1 MNEPT
6 STSGNLTRR
15 RMLGLSAAVTAGMLA
30 PVSSVFASDV
40 TTTSVPQ
47 HVPPE
52 AARWRGLAAF
62 GEPPTTVAPKF
73 RWWWPNGQVDPDE
86 IAREVDQVAAA
97 GFGGLE
103 VADVHHSV
111 AAGLLDVQNYGWGSP
126 HWVDAANRALTQAK
140 RRGITLDFT
149 MGPSWPSAVP
159 TITPD
164 SAAASQELAPGFV
177 TVAAGSTYSGPVPPP
192 TIAPVVGASTATL
205 LAVQAIVISGP
216 AVKAVT
222 PLDPATLIDLTSTVV
237 GRDQAATINWTAP
250 AGAAS
255 WTLIAYWQRGSGQ
268 QPEAGPHTSPT
279 SYVVDHFSTAGIDA
293 VTEFWEKNIL
303 SAGMKRLLKESAV
316 AFFEDSLEIETPTT
330 IWTPKFRDSFSRSR
344 GYDLLPYLPILVEQ
358 KGKFLFTYDAP
369 TTTGVRDDYNTVL
382 SELYRDHHLLILR
395 NWANRLGMKLRV
407 QPYGLSTDSIS
418 YAGLLDI
425 PEGESLGFKN
435 LDDYRCLAGGRDLGG
450 RNLLSCESICYA
462 GEAYNTTWIQALQT
476 IGSFYAAGVNQTVIH
491 GFAYA
496 DAPGATWPGFAA
508 FSPYDG
514 GAIGYGEAW
523 GPRQPTWGHM
533 TDIGRYM
540 SRTQLVLQTGVPKY
554 DIVFY
559 RQKGYVSTGIGAPW
573 ATASG
578 IPIGWTHSFLSSG
591 TLDFPLAKVKG
602 GVLAPDGP
610 AYKALILGPDQF
622 TGNQYGLLVD
632 DAKKLLAF
640 SRAGLPIVVL
650 GSWAP
655 AVTGGRPDDGGNAA
669 LATVLAELLARPNV
683 RQVIDQNSIPDAL
696 AALGVSP
703 AVTHDNTT
711 LMHVH
716 RVDGETDLYYL
727 ANAKHS
733 EKIKPLTVDQPVN
746 LTATSATAVPYRL
759 DAWTGRITPIAEYTR
774 AGRTITVNVTLN
786 AGESTIVALAPASW
800 ISTLLGGAV
809 HAVSTEADSVR
820 RSGSTL
826 VIRDRTAGTYR
837 TTLSDGRVRSSTIT
851 SVPAPIPLPG
861 WSVKVED
868 WQPGSSVTT
877 TIKPV
882 VSVDMPTLVP
892 WSSVPVI
899 QDASGIGHYRT
910 TVSLPRTWSSS
921 TGAVLDLGTVNGTF
935 RVTVNGKKADP
946 TSVLHPQ
953 LDIGELLRPGSNV
966 IEVEVASTLLNR
978 LRTVTP
984 AVYGV
989 AARQS
994 YGLLGPVQ
1002 LLPYGEAVVR

>member
-1 MNEPT
+1 MI
-6 STSGNLTRR
+6 
-15 RMLGLSAAVTAGMLA
+15 GLSAAVTAGMLA
-30 PVSSVFASDV
+30 PISSAFAVGDPKS
-40 TTTSVPQ
+40 TALAPFSGPGGQ
-47 HVPPE
+47 
-52 AARWRGLAAF
+52 WRGVAAF
-62 GEPPTTVAPKF
+62 ARPPASVAPRF

-86 IAREVDQVAAA
+86 IAREVDQVADA

-126 HWVDAANRALTQAK
+126 HWVTAANRALTQAK

-164 SAAASQELAPGFV
+164 STAASQELAPGFV
-177 TVAAGSTYSGPVPPP
+177 TVVGGSTYSGPVPPP
-192 TIAPVVGASTATL
+192 TTAPVAGATKATL
-205 LAVQAIVISGP
+205 LAVQAIAISGP

-222 PLDPATLIDLTSTVV
+222 PLDPTTLIDLTSTVI
-237 GRDQAATINWTAP
+237 GPDGAATITWTAP
-250 AGAAS
+250 AAALG
-255 WTLIAYWQRGSGQ
+255 WTLIAYWERGSGQ

-279 SYVVDHFSTAGIDA
+279 SYVVDHFSTAGVTA
-293 VTEFWEKNIL
+293 VTDFWEKNIL
-303 SAGMKRLLKESAV
+303 SAGMKRLLQESAV

-330 IWTPKFRDSFSRSR
+330 IWTAEFPTLFTASR
-344 GYDLLPYLPILVEQ
+344 GYDVLPYLSILVEQ

-395 NWANRLGMKLRV
+395 NWANKIGMKLRV
-407 QPYGLSTDSIS
+407 QPYGLSTDSIA

-450 RNLLSCESICYA
+450 RNLMSCESICYA
-462 GEAYNTTWIQALQT
+462 GEAYNTTWTQALQT

-496 DAPGATWPGFAA
+496 NAPGATWPGFAA

-523 GPRQPTWGHM
+523 GPRQPTWAHM

-540 SRTQLVLQTGVPKY
+540 SRTQLVLRTGVPKY

-591 TLDFPLAKVKG
+591 TLDFPMAKVKNS
-602 GVLAPDGP
+602 VLAPDGP
-610 AYKALILGPDQF
+610 AYKALVLGPDQF
-622 TGNQYGLLVD
+622 TGSQYGLLVE
-632 DAKKLLAF
+632 DARKLLEF
-640 SRAGLPIVVL
+640 SKAGLPIVVL
-650 GSWAP
+650 GTWSP
-655 AVTGGRPDDGGNAA
+655 AVTGGRPNDAGNAA
-669 LATVLAELLARPNV
+669 LAPILAELLARPNV

-696 AALGVSP
+696 AALGVTP

-733 EKIKPLTVDQPVN
+733 EKIKPLTVDQSVN
-746 LTATSATAVPYRL
+746 LTATAANAVPYRL
-759 DAWTGRITPIAEYTR
+759 DAWTGEITPIVDYTR
-774 AGRTITVNVTLN
+774 AGTDDHDER
-786 AGESTIVALAPASW
+786 
-800 ISTLLGGAV
+800 
-809 HAVSTEADSVR
+809 HAER
-820 RSGSTL
+820 R
-826 VIRDRTAGTYR
+826 
-837 TTLSDGRVRSSTIT
+837 
-851 SVPAPIPLPG
+851 
-861 WSVKVED
+861 
-868 WQPGSSVTT
+868 
-877 TIKPV
+877 
-882 VSVDMPTLVP
+882 
-892 WSSVPVI
+892 
-899 QDASGIGHYRT
+899 
-910 TVSLPRTWSSS
+910 
-921 TGAVLDLGTVNGTF
+921 
-935 RVTVNGKKADP
+935 
-946 TSVLHPQ
+946 
-953 LDIGELLRPGSNV
+953 
-966 IEVEVASTLLNR
+966 
-978 LRTVTP
+978 
-984 AVYGV
+984 
-989 AARQS
+989 
-994 YGLLGPVQ
+994 
-1002 LLPYGEAVVR
+1002 

>member
-1 MNEPT
+1 MNAATPM
-6 STSGNLTRR
+6 SGGLTRR
-15 RMLGLSAAVTAGMLA
+15 RMIGLSAAVTAGMLA
-30 PVSSVFASDV
+30 PASNVLADADSTMPKPQPLSGVSG
-40 TTTSVPQ
+40 
-47 HVPPE
+47 H
-52 AARWRGLAAF
+52 GIAAF
-62 GEPPTTVAPKF
+62 ARPPASVAPKF

-86 IAREVDQVAAA
+86 IAREVDQVADA

-111 AAGLLDVQNYGWGSP
+111 AAGRLDVQKYGWGSP
-126 HWVDAANRALTQAK
+126 AWVTAANRALTQAK

-164 SAAASQELAPGFV
+164 SVAASQELAPGFV
-177 TVAAGSTYSGPVPPP
+177 TIAGGASFAGPVPPP
-192 TIAPVVGASTATL
+192 TIAPASGANNATL
-205 LAVQAIVISGP
+205 LAVQAIAVAGP

-222 PLDPATLIDLTSTVV
+222 PLDPASLIDLTSAVV
-237 GRDQAATINWTAP
+237 GTDRAATVSWTAP
-250 AGAAS
+250 TGSSS
-255 WTLIAYWQRGSGQ
+255 WILIAYWQRGSGQ

-279 SYVVDHFSTAGIDA
+279 AYVVDHFSAAGIAA
-293 VTEFWEKNIL
+293 VTDFWEENIL

-330 IWTPKFRDSFSRSR
+330 IWTPGFPRLFTASR
-344 GYDLLPYLPILVEQ
+344 GYDILPYLSVLVEQ
-358 KGKFLFTYDAP
+358 KGKFLFTFDAA

-382 SELYRDHHLLILR
+382 SELYRDHHLLVLR

-407 QPYGLSTDSIS
+407 QPYGLSTDSIA

-462 GEAYNTTWIQALQT
+462 GQAYNTTWTQALQT

-523 GPRQPTWGHM
+523 GPRQPTWAHM
-533 TDIGRYM
+533 SDIGRYL

-578 IPIGWTHSFLSSG
+578 IPIGWTHGFLSSG
-591 TLDFPLAKVKG
+591 TLDFPLAQVKG
-602 GVLAPDGP
+602 GVLAPEGP
-610 AYKALILGPDQF
+610 AYKALVLGPDQF
-622 TGNQYGLLVD
+622 TGGQYGLRLE
-632 DAKKLLAF
+632 DAEKLLAF
-640 SRAGLPIVVL
+640 SKAGLPIVVL
-650 GSWAP
+650 GTWSP
-655 AVTGGRPDDGGNAA
+655 AVTGGRPDQAANAA
-669 LATVLAELLARPNV
+669 LAPILAELLARPNV
-683 RQVIDQNSIPDAL
+683 RQVLDQNSIPDAL
-696 AALGVSP
+696 AALGVTP

-716 RVDGETDLYYL
+716 RVAGDTDLYYL
-727 ANAKHS
+727 SNAKHS
-733 EKIKPLTVDQPVN
+733 EKIKPLPIDQSVH
-746 LTATSATAVPYRL
+746 LTSTAADAVPYRL
-759 DAWTGRITPIAEYTR
+759 DAWTGEITPIAEYTR

-786 AGESTIVALAPASW
+786 AGEGTIVALAPASR
-800 ISTLLGGAV
+800 SSHRTGDDV

-820 RSGSTL
+820 RDDRSL
-826 VIRDRTAGTYR
+826 VIRDSTAGTYR
-837 TTLSDGRVRSSTIT
+837 TTLSDGRVRTTTIGP
-851 SVPAPIPLPG
+851 VPAPIPMTA
-861 WSVKVED
+861 WSLQVED
-868 WQPGSSVTT
+868 WQPGAAVTS
-877 TIKPV
+877 TIKPLV
-882 VSVDMPTLVP
+882 AVDLPALVP
-892 WSSVPVI
+892 WSSVPAI

-910 TVSLPRTWSSS
+910 TVTLPRTWSST
-921 TGAVLDLGTVNGTF
+921 TGAVLDLGVVNGTF
-935 RVTVNGKKADP
+935 RVKVNGRAADP
-946 TSVLHPQ
+946 TSVLRPRID
-953 LDIGELLRPGSNV
+953 LGGLLRPGPNV

-1002 LLPYGEAVVR
+1002 LLPYVEAVVR